1 MERGGW
7 RYQRGNQNQY
17 IEEKQTTQWPKEKV
31 QTNKQRST
39 KHTYKIT
46 DRSAWTPL
54 KTGDELRCSGR
65 VCSSCSTSGTR
76 RVNLDAYSVKSR
88 EWGKDRAVFTTSGT
102 YPWSFVTQRFCVSF
116 CIPRK
121 IPFCS
126 FLIFTFTWLPFLFQ
140 LLITMKPVSVLISC
154 VLLISLLNVQPSH
167 SMSCSYCL
175 QQATTCNN
183 NCYQMLSNIIG
194 NIGRKRRSFS
204 CYDVCTK
211 MHEACSKGCT

>member
-1 MERGGW
+1 MDKRKSTNG
-7 RYQRGNQNQY
+7 
-17 IEEKQTTQWPKEKV
+17 QTTIYKTYIYNYRSSS
-31 QTNKQRST
+31 TNPT
-39 KHTYKIT
+39 KN
-46 DRSAWTPL
+46 
-54 KTGDELRCSGR
+54 GDELRCSGR
-65 VCSSCSTSGTR
+65 VGSSCPTSGTR
-76 RVNLDAYSVKSR
+76 RVNLDTYSVKSR
-88 EWGKDRAVFTTSGT
+88 EWGKDREVFTTSGT
-102 YPWSFVTQRFCVSF
+102 YPWSFVTQTFCVSF

-121 IPFCS
+121 IPSWS

-175 QQATTCNN
+175 QQATNCNT